1 MQVYAEYALLEN
13 FCMDFTLLV
22 AAKYASKNPAKYWR
36 IALAS
41 VLGACFAVVYPLFG
55 VGGAAGIAIK
65 LFAGGAMCALA
76 GKYQSVKGYVKF
88 TALFTA
94 ATFLTG
100 GLLIAVFSLAGVKY
114 AEGGG
119 YLLSSVPVGIPLF
132 CVLALVLIIRKVR
145 NKIVSVRNVEADCR
159 IYSGGLEAAC
169 PAFYD
174 SGNKVYF
181 KGAPVSIIPAR
192 VAKKLAK
199 NILMPSKKYIRAN
212 RCSPCTANDRVS
224 GLLLTN
230 RDAIPSTK
238 ACETVTASIDNAPTT
253 AMHRL
258 KKVPPKQQTGQT

>member
-199 NILMPSKKYIRAN
+199 NKGIKSFVDIHTVAGKSKIAVFTAEKIVIDDGKNKYERHNVILGV
-212 RCSPCTANDRVS
+212 SPQHINKIVLHPDLSEV
-224 GLLLTN
+224 N
-230 RDAIPSTK
+230 
-238 ACETVTASIDNAPTT
+238 
-253 AMHRL
+253 
-258 KKVPPKQQTGQT
+258 